1 MVSANQWVSQHGTG
15 GVLAV
20 AMCSGLWL
28 ALFNVL
34 SAWGS
39 WDSLLHLAVTL
50 GYAALHLGWSSSST
64 CTYFKGWT
72 GTPHC
77 LTPVAAVGRGVAIPM
92 GVYAH
97 ICADIANGTRICPT
111 CQQVI

>member
-20 AMCSGLWL
+20 AICSGLWL

-50 GYAALHLGWSSSST
+50 GYAALQPRLVFLQHLHL
-64 CTYFKGWT
+64 FQRVDRN
-72 GTPHC
+72 PA
-77 LTPVAAVGRGVAIPM
+77 LFNAGRG
-92 GVYAH
+92 GWFE
-97 ICADIANGTRICPT
+97 
-111 CQQVI
+111 